1 MARSRASASHPNKT
15 CPEIQAL
22 PTESLRRP
30 AALSSLAF
38 STTADLE
45 PLEGLMGQRRA
56 LEAIDVATGIEKT
69 GFNLFVLGSNDRLV
83 REAVIVTLK
92 NSAAKRARPD
102 DWIYVNN
109 FDEPHKPIAIALPAG
124 RAPAFKAVMQCLIDD
139 LKADLPAVFQSEEY
153 QAQQSAIDE
162 EFQTLQGDA
171 FSELGQRA
179 TAKNI
184 ALLRTPMGFALVPAR
199 EGKVI
204 PPDEFNALSEP
215 ERVKMQ
221 ETIQDL
227 EADLERIVR
236 QVPRWEKRRREET
249 KKLSAKAAQ
258 AKVDPEINEIIQ
270 QFSEFP
276 KIVEYLNS
284 VRSDLVQ
291 NVAVFMVADEDMV
304 EVGDESLTSGDVF
317 SRYQVNLF
325 VVGSQDDSGA
335 PIIEELH
342 PTLGNL
348 TGRVEHIAS
357 QGILVTSF
365 RLIKAGALHRAN
377 GGFLLLDARG
387 VLTEA
392 FSWEALKRTLRRRT
406 ITVEDVNQLIGLSS
420 TISLDPAP
428 IPLDLKVVLFGD
440 RYTHYLLSVFDP
452 ELSEHFKVLA
462 DFEDATDRTP
472 DSEALMARAIA
483 SIVKREN
490 LLPIQRAG
498 VALIVEHAARM
509 VDDAEKL
516 SLSADRIRDLL
527 VEADHYARSGGQTE
541 TSCSDVQK
549 ALDKRIDRASRV
561 RELLQEQILRQVAL
575 ISTDGEAVGQINGL
589 SVLDVSGQTFGRPT
603 RITCQVRSGAGK
615 VVDIEREVDLGG
627 PIHSK
632 GVLILSG
639 FMAGRFALDAP
650 MSLHASLVF
659 EQSYSGV
666 DGDSASSAELYS
678 LLSAIAEVP
687 LRQDLA
693 VTGSVNQHGEVQAIG
708 GVNEKIEGF
717 FDICKARGLTGTQG
731 VLIPVANVQHLMLRD
746 DVIDAC
752 KADQFAIYPISSID
766 QGLALMTG
774 RSVGQ
779 KDKDGIYPEGSVYR
793 SVEERFAAFAELR
806 RRFAS
811 RAAGKAEG

>member
-1 MARSRASASHPNKT
+1 MARSRTSASHSNKT
-15 CPEIQAL
+15 DPEIQAL
-22 PTESLRRP
+22 PTENLRRP

-56 LEAIDVATGIEKT
+56 LEAIDVATGIEKS

-92 NSAAKRARPD
+92 NSAAKRAKPD

-124 RAPAFKAVMQCLIDD
+124 RAPSFKAVMQGLIDD

-221 ETIQDL
+221 EIIQDL

-236 QVPRWEKRRREET
+236 QIPRWEKRRREET
-249 KKLSAKAAQ
+249 KKLSAKTAQ

-276 KIVEYLNS
+276 KVIEYLNS

-291 NVAVFMVADEDMV
+291 NVAVFMLADEDMV
-304 EVGDESLTSGDVF
+304 EVDDENLTSGDVF

-472 DSEALMARAIA
+472 DSEALMARALA
-483 SIVKREN
+483 SIVKRED

-603 RITCQVRSGAGK
+603 RITCQVRSGTGK

-752 KADQFAIYPISSID
+752 KAGQFAIYPISSID

-779 KDKDGIYPEGSVYR
+779 KDKDGIYTEGSVYR
-793 SVEERFAAFAELR
+793 SVEDRFAAFAELR

-811 RAAGKAEG
+811 RAEG